1 MKNYNVICEL
11 VCVTYDIGPSL
22 STFVARVVEMIRQ
35 DPRIEHVLTP
45 MGSILEGEWK
55 DILNLIDRIFGKFAP
70 EFERLGIT
78 LKIDY
83 RRSKTNRIKGKI
95 SSVEAELQKI
105 NDSR

>member
-1 MKNYNVICEL
+1 MKKYNVICEL

-22 STFVARVVEMIRQ
+22 SPFVARVVELIRQ
-35 DPRIEHVLTP
+35 EPRVEHILTP
-45 MGSILEGEWK
+45 MGSILEGDWN
-55 DILNLIDRIFGKFAP
+55 DILNLIDRIFRKFAP

-83 RRSKTNRIKGKI
+83 RRSKKNRIRGKI

-105 NDSR
+105 NGLR